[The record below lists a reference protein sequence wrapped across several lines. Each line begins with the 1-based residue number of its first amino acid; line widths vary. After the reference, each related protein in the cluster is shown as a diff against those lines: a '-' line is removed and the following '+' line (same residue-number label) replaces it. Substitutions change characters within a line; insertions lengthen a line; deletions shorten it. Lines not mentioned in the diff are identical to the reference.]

1 MKKKKKPVFIL
12 GHGGHAKV
20 LFNMLLRL
28 KMECLGFVGKTKI
41 IKNKFMK
48 FNIISEEELLNEF
61 PASKYDLVNGV
72 GALPGLKDRWKL
84 SEKMKELE
92 YYFPPI
98 IDPSVI
104 FNGSCK
110 FLEGVQIFPG
120 TIVQSDVKIGKHT
133 IINTGNILDHDVQIG
148 NSCHLAPNVTCNGG
162 VTICNNVFI
171 GTSSTIIQNIKIGDG
186 KIIKAKSLIT
196 KNQI

>member
-1 MKKKKKPVFIL
+1 
-12 GHGGHAKV
+12 
-20 LFNMLLRL
+20 
-28 KMECLGFVGKTKI
+28 
-41 IKNKFMK
+41 MK

-110 FLEGVQIFPG
+110 FLEGVQIFLE
-120 TIVQSDVKIGKHT
+120 QSFSQTLKSV
-133 IINTGNILDHDVQIG
+133 NIQLLIQVIF
-148 NSCHLAPNVTCNGG
+148 SIMMFKLAIHV
-162 VTICNNVFI
+162 I
-171 GTSSTIIQNIKIGDG
+171 
-186 KIIKAKSLIT
+186 LLRM
-196 KNQI
+196 